1 MKENVSFLKRFYFQ
15 FCFLLFYFY
24 FPFSLVVV
32 VVAVCLRFLVLKRKS
47 IYSIKVFRC
56 TLGTCKSHKFGFSV
70 GCNRT
75 TYNKQSISTI
85 TFYNFASGEQESV
98 HLPNMI
104 FLRV

>member
-1 MKENVSFLKRFYFQ
+1 MTKKENVSFLKRFYFQ

-24 FPFSLVVV
+24 FSFSLVVV
-32 VVAVCLRFLVLKRKS
+32 VLCLRFLALERKS

-56 TLGTCKSHKFGFSV
+56 ILGTCKSHKFGFSV

-85 TFYNFASGEQESV
+85 TFYNFASSEQESV

-104 FLRV
+104 VLRV